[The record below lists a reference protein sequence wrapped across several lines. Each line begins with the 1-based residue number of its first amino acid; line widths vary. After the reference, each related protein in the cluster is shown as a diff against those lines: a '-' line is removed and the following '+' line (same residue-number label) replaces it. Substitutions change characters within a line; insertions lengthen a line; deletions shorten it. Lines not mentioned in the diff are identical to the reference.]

1 MTSVTTKKNRFQYQC
16 IEGRPRK
23 EILQEFVELN
33 QKIFMFN
40 ESIDNLEKL
49 FNDKEMI
56 LGCYVFFHEH
66 LIGFKIGFQIEPY
79 VFESWRG
86 GVTKEFRGQGIATHL
101 MKLQHQW
108 CKNNNFRKIITVTN
122 TNNTAMMLLNSKHG
136 FEVIQHTTNR
146 RNIQKVHFQKD
157 LQ

>member
-33 QKIFMFN
+33 
-40 ESIDNLEKL
+40 
-49 FNDKEMI
+49 
-56 LGCYVFFHEH
+56 H
-66 LIGFKIGFQIEPY
+66 KIGFQNEPY

-108 CKNNNFRKIITVTN
+108 CKNKNFRKIITVTN

-136 FEVIQHTTNR
+136 FEVIQHTTNH